1 MSSKS
6 KYLRSMVEKV
16 KSIVRRLTWNLYHF
30 IEENRE
36 NDSDNFKNFGFKNL
50 VTLPQNELLI
60 ASKNDMYDVI
70 RNLEFTNIRIK
81 FLDTLNK
88 EVESTQ
94 S

>member
-1 MSSKS
+1 
-6 KYLRSMVEKV
+6 MVEKV
-16 KSIVRRLTWNLYHF
+16 KSVVRRLTWNLYHF

-60 ASKNDMYDVI
+60 AFKNDMYDVI
-70 RNLEFTNIRIK
+70 RKLEFTNIRIR

-94 S
+94 P

>member
-1 MSSKS
+1 
-6 KYLRSMVEKV
+6 MVEKV
-16 KSIVRRLTWNLYHF
+16 KSVVRRLTWNLYHF
-30 IEENRE
+30 IGENRE

-60 ASKNDMYDVI
+60 ASENDMYDVI

>member
-16 KSIVRRLTWNLYHF
+16 KSVVRRLTWNLYHF

-50 VTLPQNELLI
+50 VTLP
-60 ASKNDMYDVI
+60 
-70 RNLEFTNIRIK
+70 
-81 FLDTLNK
+81 
-88 EVESTQ
+88 
-94 S
+94 

>member
-1 MSSKS
+1 M
-6 KYLRSMVEKV
+6 
-16 KSIVRRLTWNLYHF
+16 YHF

-36 NDSDNFKNFGFKNL
+36 NDSDNFKNFGLKNL

-60 ASKNDMYDVI
+60 AFKNDMYDVI
-70 RNLEFTNIRIK
+70 RKLEFTNIRIR

>member
-1 MSSKS
+1 MSSRP
-6 KYLRSMVEKV
+6 KYLKSMVEKV
-16 KSIVRRLTWNLYHF
+16 KSLIRRLTWNLYHF
-30 IEENRE
+30 IEQNRE

-81 FLDTLNK
+81 FFRHSK
-88 EVESTQ
+88 
-94 S
+94 

>member
-1 MSSKS
+1 
-6 KYLRSMVEKV
+6 MVEKV
-16 KSIVRRLTWNLYHF
+16 KSVVRRLTWNLYHF

-81 FLDTLNK
+81 FFRHSK
-88 EVESTQ
+88 
-94 S
+94 